1 MIVISKPQ
9 IVQQR
14 TGTYLISTICSE
26 KENIKY
32 EVWYRTTV
40 EWAQYLTDEVA
51 DAFVLPMLLV
61 ALRNQEDIVVEA
73 PLSEKLYYNIKN
85 NILYT
90 LSIPLKVSH
99 KLDVKCEGLVTP
111 DYHPFAVGCG
121 CSLGVDSFSAMI
133 RHMSDDCPKSFRIT
147 HLTNFN
153 VGAYGN
159 DIDKAEAFYQ
169 ESLTDVRQY
178 AQEKGLPLVTLE
190 SNFGQFFKGVNFNWC
205 GPVRTMSSALAM
217 QKLFKRYYYAVGSTN
232 MVFKF
237 TTTMNDFASLIIPLL
252 STENTEFNVADQ
264 DKTRIEK
271 TISIVDDSYAQK
283 YLDVCWKKVWAN
295 NRGRTDLLEI
305 PFRNCTRCGKCIR
318 TLLTIDAM
326 GLSFDKFS
334 GIFDVEYFKTHKDEI
349 VSEYI
354 RLKDADHYHREV
366 YDFLVEHNYQ
376 MPEIKVSI
384 KNIIKGFL
392 RKIKDILIKK

>member
-1 MIVISKPQ
+1 MIVIRKPQ
-9 IVQQR
+9 IVQQ
-14 TGTYLISTICSE
+14 GGDTYLLSTICSE
-26 KENIKY
+26 KENIKH
-32 EVWYRTTV
+32 EVWYRTTE

-61 ALRNQEDIVVEA
+61 ALRNQEEIVVEA
-73 PLSEKLYYNIKN
+73 PLSEKLYYNIVN
-85 NILYT
+85 NVLYT
-90 LSIPLKVSH
+90 LSIPLHVNH
-99 KLDVKCEGLVTP
+99 KLRIKCGGLAIP
-111 DYHPFAVGCG
+111 NFRPFAVGCG

-159 DIDKAEAFYQ
+159 DFEKAEVFYQ
-169 ESLTDVRQY
+169 DSLRDVKEY
-178 AQEKGLPLVTLE
+178 VQEKEMPLVTLE
-190 SNFGQFFKGVNFNWC
+190 SNFGVFFKGVNFNWC
-205 GPVRTMSSALAM
+205 GPVRTMSAVLAM

-232 MVFKF
+232 KAFKF
-237 TTTMNDFASLIIPLL
+237 TTTMNDFASLIIPLF

-271 TISIVDDSYAQK
+271 TISIVDDFYAQK

-326 GLSFDKFS
+326 GCLDKFS
-334 GIFDVEYFKTHKDEI
+334 GIFDVEYFKSHKNEI

-354 RLKDADHYHREV
+354 RLKDVDHYHREV
-366 YDFLVEHNYQ
+366 YDFLVENKYP
-376 MPEIKVSI
+376 MPVIRESKRIVLKV
-384 KNIIKGFL
+384 FL
-392 RKIKDILIKK
+392 KKIKARLNK